1 MMSAQ
6 AEKTEKAL
14 ANLTRRTK
22 RLEKLMNLVVKDIQR
37 LLAER
42 HSDEEL
48 VGVVLELREYVE
60 VTLTKM
66 NPRLEGA
73 LSQLDEFKVRLD
85 NIVSELD
92 SGDQWKGEQ

>member
-1 MMSAQ
+1 MSAQ

-73 LSQLDEFKVRLD
+73 LSQLDGFKVRLD

>member
-73 LSQLDEFKVRLD
+73 LSQLDGFKVRLD

>member
-48 VGVVLELREYVE
+48 VGVVLELREYVQ

-73 LSQLDEFKVRLD
+73 LSQLDGFKVRLD

>member
-1 MMSAQ
+1 MS
-6 AEKTEKAL
+6 
-14 ANLTRRTK
+14 
-22 RLEKLMNLVVKDIQR
+22 
-37 LLAER
+37 
-42 HSDEEL
+42 
-48 VGVVLELREYVE
+48 VVLELREYVE

-73 LSQLDEFKVRLD
+73 LSQLDGFKVRLD